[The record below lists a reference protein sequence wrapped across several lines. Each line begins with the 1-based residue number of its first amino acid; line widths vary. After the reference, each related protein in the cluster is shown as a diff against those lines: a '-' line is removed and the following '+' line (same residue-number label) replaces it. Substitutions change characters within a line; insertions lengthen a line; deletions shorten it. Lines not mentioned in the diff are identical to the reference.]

1 MKYQI
6 KIAGVLDQSW
16 SDWLGNVEMASEQL
30 EDGSMV
36 TILMV
41 DANDQSKL
49 FGILDHLRDL
59 NIALIAVSS
68 GENDEK
74 KQEA

>member
-6 KIAGVLDQSW
+6 KIAGVLDQNW
-16 SDWLGNVEMASEQL
+16 SDWLGSVEMESGQV

-36 TILMV
+36 TILRV

-68 GENDEK
+68 GENDE
-74 KQEA
+74 